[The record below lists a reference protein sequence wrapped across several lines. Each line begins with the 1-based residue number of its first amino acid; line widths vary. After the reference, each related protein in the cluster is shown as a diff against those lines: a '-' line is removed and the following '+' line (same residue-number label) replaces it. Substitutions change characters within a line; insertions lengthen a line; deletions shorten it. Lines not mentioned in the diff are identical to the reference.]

1 MKTPGEILLI
11 SCYELGHQPVALA
24 SPLAFLEQAGYRP
37 NVIDLSVQKLDMS
50 KVRRARLVAISVPMH
65 TALRIG
71 AVVATQVREANA
83 GCHITFFG
91 LYSSLNKD
99 ALLEKAADSVI
110 GGEYETALVSLV
122 QALERNDD
130 RSIEGVSTHRSDAA
144 PLLTHLPFFAPSRA
158 LLPPLEKYAHLEEG
172 STRRQVGYVE
182 ASRGCRY
189 HCRHC
194 PIPPVYGGRFFLVPR
209 EVVLEDI
216 ENLVK
221 MGATHITFGDPDFL
235 NGPVHSLRIV
245 RAMHDLFPNLTFD
258 FTAKIEHLIRDQS
271 SLSELAEL
279 GCIFIISAVE
289 SLSNTILVHLDKN
302 HTRADIESAV
312 HLTRQA
318 GITLRASLVP
328 FTPWTTIED
337 IIDLFDF
344 VEKEDMIDSLDPVQ
358 YTIRLLIPPGS
369 LLLSEPSIAAHLGPL
384 VQESFT
390 YLWTHGDPRIDR
402 LQEVFAE
409 EVGKGTQEEVDPAI
423 IFYQLKEFAYAAYEG
438 RPAQR
443 ITHPVKADRK
453 RPPRLTEPWFCCAEP
468 TKQQFAIIQE

>member
-1 MKTPGEILLI
+1 MKIPGEILLI
-11 SCYELGHQPVALA
+11 SCYELGHQPIALA
-24 SPLAFLEQAGYRP
+24 SPLAFLEKAGYHP
-37 NVIDLSVQKLDMS
+37 DAIDLSIQKLNMS

-71 AVVATQVREANA
+71 AVVATQIREANA
-83 GCHITFFG
+83 ACHITFFG

-122 QALERNDD
+122 QSLEESGD
-130 RSIEGVSTHRSDAA
+130 RSIEGVSTRQKDAET
-144 PLLTHLPFFAPSRA
+144 LLTHLPFIAPSRTR
-158 LLPPLEKYAHLEEG
+158 LPSLEKYAHLEEG
-172 STRRQVGYVE
+172 GTLRQVGYVE

-216 ENLVK
+216 KRLVQ

-245 RAMHDLFPNLTFD
+245 RAMHNLFPDLTFD

-271 SLSELAEL
+271 SLSELSEL

-289 SLSNTILVHLDKN
+289 SLSNTILSYLDKN
-302 HTRADIESAV
+302 HTRADIIQAV

-344 VEKEDMIDSLDPVQ
+344 VEEEDMIDSLDPVQ
-358 YTIRLLIPPGS
+358 YSIRLLIPPGS
-369 LLLSEPSIAAHLGPL
+369 LLLSEPSITAHLGPL

-390 YLWTHGDPRIDR
+390 YLWTHTDPEIDR
-402 LQEVFAE
+402 LQEEFAE
-409 EVGKGTQEEVDPAI
+409 EIEKGTQEEVDPAL
-423 IFYQLKEFAYAAYEG
+423 IFYQLKEFAYAVLEG
-438 RPAQR
+438 RPPVR
-443 ITHPVKADRK
+443 VTHSVNPDRK
-453 RPPRLTEPWFCCAEP
+453 KPPRLTEPWFCCAEP
-468 TKQQFAIIQE
+468 TKQQIAIIQE